1 MLILAIK
8 KLFLTIERID
18 SFKSNDNG
26 NIMKLRFTLFTII
39 TGFILLGCSSTEII
53 KTVNISE
60 HEYPDDL
67 IVVKRNDWGWV
78 PFDRIVP
85 QHKINKI
92 TIHHGGEYFAENK
105 DMIQYLRNLQ
115 SWSRREKKWS
125 DNPYHFMIDLKGN
138 IYEARPINIPGD
150 TNTDYDV
157 TGHALICVVG
167 NYEEQK
173 IKEVQLNSLAKLTA
187 FLKQKYNVSYNDIK
201 THRDYTETLCP
212 GKDLYKYF
220 EDGSFLKMVESI
232 VSSGDCQHKTIVKTG
247 IEVLRER
254 NFDILKNKRVGLV
267 TNPTG
272 VDRNLKS
279 TVDILFEAEGVN
291 LTALYGP
298 EHGVRGNYTAGEHV
312 DFYIDETTKLPV
324 YSLYGKTRKP
334 NTDML
339 KDVDVLVFDIQDIGS
354 RSYTYIS
361 TMGMVMEAA
370 AENNKEVVVLDRP
383 NPLGGNRIEG
393 NLVEDGYF
401 SFVSQFAIPYVHG
414 LTVGELAKML
424 NEEGMLP
431 SKVKCKLTVIP
442 MEGWTRDMYFEQT
455 GLPWVL
461 TSPHIPH
468 RYSPFYYAASGIIGE
483 LRGVLSIGVGYT
495 LPFQTFATEWI
506 NSEQLANKMN
516 SYNLEG
522 VIFRPI
528 SYKPYYGFGKDK
540 MLNGVETY
548 ITDYSKVNLI
558 TTQFYFAQAINEL
571 YGRNIITENEGRFDM
586 FDKVLGTSR
595 IRELF
600 MQRLKVEDILPYLN
614 IDIDSFR
621 KLSKKYYFYN

>member
-1 MLILAIK
+1 MLIV
-8 KLFLTIERID
+8 
-18 SFKSNDNG
+18 
-26 NIMKLRFTLFTII
+26 I
-39 TGFILLGCSSTEII
+39 TGFVLFGCSGTPEI
-53 KTVNISE
+53 TLVNISE
-60 HEYPDDL
+60 LEYPDD
-67 IVVKRNDWGWV
+67 INVVRRNDWGWV

-85 QHKINKI
+85 QHHINKI
-92 TIHHGGEYFAENK
+92 TIHHGGEYFAEVK

-115 SWSRREKKWS
+115 SWSRREKKWA

-138 IYEARPINIPGD
+138 IYEARPVNIPGD

-157 TGHALICVVG
+157 TGHVLICVVG

-173 IKEVQLNSLAKLTA
+173 ISAEQIKSLVSLTA
-187 FLKQKYNVSYNDIK
+187 FLKQRFNVSISNIK
-201 THRDYTETLCP
+201 THKDYAETLCP

-220 EDGSFLKMVESI
+220 EDGSFLKMVESKSELNKHEQKI
-232 VSSGDCQHKTIVKTG
+232 IVKTG

-254 NFDILKNKRVGLV
+254 DYDILKGKRVGLV

-279 TVDILFEAEGVN
+279 TVDILFEADGVN

-334 NTDML
+334 NADML
-339 KDVDVLVFDIQDIGS
+339 KDVDVIVFDIQDIGS

-361 TMGMVMEAA
+361 TMGKVMEAA
-370 AENNKEVVVLDRP
+370 AENDKEVVILDRP

-393 NLVEDGYF
+393 NIVEDGYF

-414 LTVGELAKML
+414 LTVGELAELL
-424 NEEGMLP
+424 NGEGMLEN
-431 SKVKCKLTVIP
+431 KVKCNLTVVP

-468 RYSPFYYAASGIIGE
+468 RYSPFYYAASGILGE

-495 LPFQTFATEWI
+495 LPFQTFGTEWI
-506 NSEQLANKMN
+506 KSEELADKMN
-516 SYNLEG
+516 SYKLDG

-528 SYKPYYGFGKDK
+528 NYKPYYGFGKDK

-548 ITDYSKVNLI
+548 ITDYDKVNII
-558 TTQFYFAQAINEL
+558 TIQFYVAQAINEL
-571 YGRNIITENEGRFDM
+571 YGRNIIAENEGRFDM
-586 FDKVLGTSR
+586 FDKVLGTNK

-614 IDIDSFR
+614 KDIDNFR
-621 KLSKKYYFYN
+621 TLSEKYYLYH

>member
-1 MLILAIK
+1 MKESLALLLIILGF
-8 KLFLTIERID
+8 LF
-18 SFKSNDNG
+18 S
-26 NIMKLRFTLFTII
+26 
-39 TGFILLGCSSTEII
+39 GCSGSQQISI
-53 KTVNISE
+53 VNISE
-60 HEYPDDL
+60 LEYPGDL
-67 IVVKRNDWGWV
+67 KVIKRNDWGWI
-78 PFDRIVP
+78 PFDRSVP
-85 QHKINKI
+85 QHQINKI
-92 TIHHGGEYFAENK
+92 TIHHGGEYFAEDK
-105 DMIQYLRNLQ
+105 DMISYLRNLQ
-115 SWSRREKKWS
+115 SWSRREKKWA
-125 DNPYHFMIDLKGN
+125 DNPYHFMIDLKGK
-138 IYEARPINIPGD
+138 IYEARPVNVPGD

-157 TGHALICVVG
+157 NGHVLICVVG

-173 IKEVQLNSLAKLTA
+173 INREQLNSLSKLTA
-187 FLKQKYNVSYNDIK
+187 FLKQRFNVDLKDIR
-201 THRDYTETLCP
+201 THKDYTETLCP

-220 EDGSFLKMVESI
+220 EDGSFLKMVESELTQNCCDKK
-232 VSSGDCQHKTIVKTG
+232 VIVKTG
-247 IEVLRER
+247 IEILRER
-254 NFDILKNKRVGLV
+254 NFDLLKGKRVGLV

-272 VDRNLKS
+272 VDRKLKS
-279 TVDILFEAEGVN
+279 TIDILFEAEGVN

-334 NTDML
+334 STEML
-339 KDVDVLVFDIQDIGS
+339 KDIDVIVFDIQDIGS

-361 TMGMVMEAA
+361 TMGLVMEAA
-370 AENNKEVVVLDRP
+370 AENNKDVVILDRP
-383 NPLGGNRIEG
+383 NPLGGSRIEG
-393 NLVEDGYF
+393 NIVEDGYF

-414 LTVGELAKML
+414 LTVGELAKLL
-424 NEEGMLP
+424 NEEGMLQN
-431 SKVKCKLTVIP
+431 KVKCNLTVIP

-468 RYSPFYYAASGIIGE
+468 RYSPFYYAASGILGE

-506 NSEQLANKMN
+506 KSEELANKMN
-516 SYNLEG
+516 SYNLDG

-540 MLNGVETY
+540 MLNGVEIY
-548 ITDYSKVNLI
+548 ITDYKTINL
-558 TTQFYFAQAINEL
+558 TNAQFYFAQAISEL
-571 YGRNIITENEGRFDM
+571 YGRNIIAENEGRFDM
-586 FDKVLGTSR
+586 FDKVLGTSK

-614 IDIDSFR
+614 KDIDNFR
-621 KLSKKYYFYN
+621 KLSEKYYLYN

>member
-1 MLILAIK
+1 MKESLALLLIILGF
-8 KLFLTIERID
+8 LF
-18 SFKSNDNG
+18 S
-26 NIMKLRFTLFTII
+26 
-39 TGFILLGCSSTEII
+39 GCSGSQQISI
-53 KTVNISE
+53 VNISE
-60 HEYPDDL
+60 LEYPGDL
-67 IVVKRNDWGWV
+67 KVIKRNDWGWI
-78 PFDRIVP
+78 PFDRSVP
-85 QHKINKI
+85 QHQINKI
-92 TIHHGGEYFAENK
+92 TIHHGGEYFAEDK
-105 DMIQYLRNLQ
+105 DMISYLRNLQ
-115 SWSRREKKWS
+115 SWSRREKKWA
-125 DNPYHFMIDLKGN
+125 DNPYHFMIDLKGK
-138 IYEARPINIPGD
+138 IYEARPVNIPGD

-157 TGHALICVVG
+157 NGHVLICVVG

-173 IKEVQLNSLAKLTA
+173 INREQLNSLSKLTA
-187 FLKQKYNVSYNDIK
+187 FLKQRFNVDLKDIR
-201 THRDYTETLCP
+201 THKDYTETLCP

-220 EDGSFLKMVESI
+220 EDGSFLKMVESELTQNCCDKK
-232 VSSGDCQHKTIVKTG
+232 VIVKTG
-247 IEVLRER
+247 IEILRER
-254 NFDILKNKRVGLV
+254 NFDLLKGKRVGLV

-272 VDRNLKS
+272 VDRKLKS
-279 TVDILFEAEGVN
+279 TIDILFEAEGVN

-334 NTDML
+334 STEML
-339 KDVDVLVFDIQDIGS
+339 KDIDVIVFDIQDIGS

-361 TMGMVMEAA
+361 TMGLVMEAA
-370 AENNKEVVVLDRP
+370 AENNKDVVILDRP
-383 NPLGGNRIEG
+383 NPLGGSRIEG
-393 NLVEDGYF
+393 NIVEDGYF

-414 LTVGELAKML
+414 LTVGELAKLL
-424 NEEGMLP
+424 NEEGMLQN
-431 SKVKCKLTVIP
+431 KVKCNLTVIP

-468 RYSPFYYAASGIIGE
+468 RYSPFYYAASGILGE

-506 NSEQLANKMN
+506 KSEELANKMN
-516 SYNLEG
+516 SYNLDG

-540 MLNGVETY
+540 MLNGVEIY
-548 ITDYSKVNLI
+548 ITDYKRINL
-558 TTQFYFAQAINEL
+558 TNAQFYFAQAISEL
-571 YGRNIITENEGRFDM
+571 YGRNIIAENEGRFDM
-586 FDKVLGTSR
+586 FDKVLGTSK

-614 IDIDSFR
+614 KDIDNFR
-621 KLSKKYYFYN
+621 KLSEKYYLYN

>member
-1 MLILAIK
+1 MKESLALLLIILGF
-8 KLFLTIERID
+8 LF
-18 SFKSNDNG
+18 S
-26 NIMKLRFTLFTII
+26 
-39 TGFILLGCSSTEII
+39 GCSGSQQISI
-53 KTVNISE
+53 VNISE
-60 HEYPDDL
+60 LEYPGDL
-67 IVVKRNDWGWV
+67 KVIKRNDWGWI
-78 PFDRIVP
+78 PFDRSVP
-85 QHKINKI
+85 QHQINKI
-92 TIHHGGEYFAENK
+92 TIHHGGEYFAEDK
-105 DMIQYLRNLQ
+105 DMISYLRNLQ
-115 SWSRREKKWS
+115 SWSRREKKWA
-125 DNPYHFMIDLKGN
+125 DNPYHFMIDLKGK
-138 IYEARPINIPGD
+138 IYEARPVNIPGD

-157 TGHALICVVG
+157 NGHVLICVVG

-173 IKEVQLNSLAKLTA
+173 INREQLNSLSKLTA
-187 FLKQKYNVSYNDIK
+187 FLKQRFNVDLKDIR
-201 THRDYTETLCP
+201 THKDYTETLCP

-220 EDGSFLKMVESI
+220 EDGSFLKMVESELTQNCCDKK
-232 VSSGDCQHKTIVKTG
+232 VIVKTG
-247 IEVLRER
+247 IEILRER
-254 NFDILKNKRVGLV
+254 NFNILKGKRVGLV

-272 VDRNLKS
+272 VDRKLKS
-279 TVDILFEAEGVN
+279 TIDILFEAEGVN

-334 NTDML
+334 STEML
-339 KDVDVLVFDIQDIGS
+339 KDIDVIVFDIQDIGS

-361 TMGMVMEAA
+361 TMGLVMEAA
-370 AENNKEVVVLDRP
+370 AENNKDVVILDRP
-383 NPLGGNRIEG
+383 NPLGGSRIEG
-393 NLVEDGYF
+393 NIVEDGYF

-414 LTVGELAKML
+414 LTVGELAKLL
-424 NEEGMLP
+424 NEEGMLQN
-431 SKVKCKLTVIP
+431 KVKCNLTVIP

-468 RYSPFYYAASGIIGE
+468 RYSPFYYAASGILGE

-506 NSEQLANKMN
+506 KSEELANKMN
-516 SYNLEG
+516 SYNLDG

-540 MLNGVETY
+540 MLNGVEIY
-548 ITDYSKVNLI
+548 ITDYKTINL
-558 TTQFYFAQAINEL
+558 TNAQFYFAQAISEL
-571 YGRNIITENEGRFDM
+571 YGRNIIAENEGRFDM
-586 FDKVLGTSR
+586 FDKVLGTSK

-614 IDIDSFR
+614 KDIDNFR
-621 KLSKKYYFYN
+621 KLSEKYYLYN

>member
-1 MLILAIK
+1 MKESLALLLIILGF
-8 KLFLTIERID
+8 LF
-18 SFKSNDNG
+18 S
-26 NIMKLRFTLFTII
+26 
-39 TGFILLGCSSTEII
+39 GCSGSQQISI
-53 KTVNISE
+53 VNISE
-60 HEYPDDL
+60 LEYPGDL
-67 IVVKRNDWGWV
+67 KVIKRNDWGWI
-78 PFDRIVP
+78 PFDRSVP
-85 QHKINKI
+85 QHQINKI
-92 TIHHGGEYFAENK
+92 TIHHGGEYFAEDK
-105 DMIQYLRNLQ
+105 DMISYLRNLQ
-115 SWSRREKKWS
+115 SWSRREKKWA
-125 DNPYHFMIDLKGN
+125 DNPYHFMIDLKGK
-138 IYEARPINIPGD
+138 IYEARPVNVPGD

-157 TGHALICVVG
+157 NGHVLICVVG

-173 IKEVQLNSLAKLTA
+173 INREQLNSLSKLTA
-187 FLKQKYNVSYNDIK
+187 FLKQRFNVDLKDIR
-201 THRDYTETLCP
+201 THKDYTETLCP

-220 EDGSFLKMVESI
+220 EDGSFLKMVESELTQNCCDKK
-232 VSSGDCQHKTIVKTG
+232 VIVKTG
-247 IEVLRER
+247 IEILRER
-254 NFDILKNKRVGLV
+254 NFNILKGKRVGLV

-272 VDRNLKS
+272 VDRKLKS
-279 TVDILFEAEGVN
+279 TIDILFEAEGVS

-334 NTDML
+334 STEML
-339 KDVDVLVFDIQDIGS
+339 KDVDVIVFDIQDIGS

-361 TMGMVMEAA
+361 TMGLVMEAA
-370 AENNKEVVVLDRP
+370 AENNKDVVILDRP
-383 NPLGGNRIEG
+383 NPLGGSRIEG
-393 NLVEDGYF
+393 NIVEDGYF

-414 LTVGELAKML
+414 LTVGELAKLL
-424 NEEGMLP
+424 NEEGMLQN
-431 SKVKCKLTVIP
+431 KVKCHLTVIP

-468 RYSPFYYAASGIIGE
+468 RYSPFYYAASGILGE

-506 NSEQLANKMN
+506 KSEELADKMN
-516 SYNLEG
+516 SYNLDG

-540 MLNGVETY
+540 MLNGVEIY
-548 ITDYSKVNLI
+548 ITDYKTINL
-558 TTQFYFAQAINEL
+558 TNAQFYFAQAISEL
-571 YGRNIITENEGRFDM
+571 YGRNIIAENEGRFDM
-586 FDKVLGTSR
+586 FDKVLGTSK

-614 IDIDSFR
+614 KDIDNFR
-621 KLSKKYYFYN
+621 KLSEKYYLYN